1 MRLLLDTHVFL
12 WLLLDDPK
20 LPADVRAAA
29 VDSAN
34 ELYVSVVSVWEAVIK
49 HAIGK
54 LPLPSPAVEYLVSGR
69 ERHDFASLP
78 LDEEALPY
86 LAGLPHLHRDPF
98 DRILISQALQH
109 RLTIATV
116 DADVRG
122 YAVPVLPVR

>member
-29 VDSAN
+29 VDPAN
-34 ELYVSVVSVWEAVIK
+34 ELSVIAVSVWEAVIK

-54 LPLPSPAVEYLVSGR
+54 LVLPSPAVEYLVNGR
-69 ERHDFASLP
+69 ERHGFAALS
-78 LDEEALPY
+78 LDEGALFC

-98 DRILISQALQH
+98 DRILISQALQYG
-109 RLTIATV
+109 LTIATV
-116 DADVRG
+116 DADVRA